1 MPQAISA
8 TGMRRRLRR
17 PQRRTKPSST
27 FSLNGGESAG
37 ISAVPPKSEFLWRG
51 GSVAVRS
58 VPFAPALG
66 RVHEI
71 ADALGGSGLV
81 EEAEDDAL
89 GHERR
94 EIVLVVAPARD
105 DDREVRELLVHL
117 GDEGLGVVVGERG
130 VDEEHRIARGD
141 HEVRRVR
148 RVVGP
153 PDTVMAGNRVA
164 QEVDE
169 DRVGRQDD
177 DVRAARARARLL
189 KCGMRAGCAGRR
201 RCVPAQPRA

>member
-1 MPQAISA
+1 M
-8 TGMRRRLRR
+8 
-17 PQRRTKPSST
+17 
-27 FSLNGGESAG
+27 
-37 ISAVPPKSEFLWRG
+37 
-51 GSVAVRS
+51 
-58 VPFAPALG
+58 
-66 RVHEI
+66 
-71 ADALGGSGLV
+71 

-89 GHERR
+89 GNERR
-94 EIVLVVAPARD
+94 EIVLVVASARD

-141 HEVRRVR
+141 HEIRRVR
-148 RVVGP
+148 RVVGS
-153 PDTVMAGNRVA
+153 PDTVMAGNRVT

-169 DRVGRQDD
+169 SRVGRQDD

-201 RCVPAQPRA
+201 RRRSHGLDRDDGLGCGHGLRRGRIQRIRGVVTRLDV